1 MDRYMIW
8 TSHTP
13 PFFLLWASET
23 MGEQIFSDGS
33 WLDTKVICDYMY
45 GHNDWVDD
53 ITEQEA
59 RGKFPAAFA

>member
-8 TSHTP
+8 TMPEP
-13 PFFLLWASET
+13 PALLRQSDVT
-23 MGEQIFSDGS
+23 GEQIYGLGK
-33 WLDTKVICDYMY
+33 WQNTKVICDYMY

-59 RGKFPAAFA
+59 REKFPAAFA